1 MAELRSIGVTRIY
14 WIYYGEEDPDS
25 YWAGDIYY
33 RNPERNIRE
42 TAKSL
47 VNPLGAAVTAGHAHG
62 IEVYGVFKP
71 YHAGISGTYP
81 EGSDDADATSLK
93 RVGGTL
99 WYVSPIMER
108 YPYLREKR
116 RPVALPPD
124 LDSQPVRRI
133 VLRKKDDGPTRVG
146 GDDLQIWTS
155 PNNYRYER
163 RDVPFTLV
171 ESVEPSPNEV
181 RDYYGEL
188 VTARARRSGR
198 SAWRASTC
206 ATGSSW

>member
-1 MAELRSIGVTRIY
+1 M
-14 WIYYGEEDPDS
+14 
-25 YWAGDIYY
+25 
-33 RNPERNIRE
+33 
-42 TAKSL
+42 
-47 VNPLGAAVTAGHAHG
+47 
-62 IEVYGVFKP
+62 EVYGVFKP

-124 LDSQPVRRI
+124 LDTLPVRRI
-133 VLRKKDDGPTRVG
+133 VLRKKDDRPTRVG

-155 PNNYRYER
+155 HEQLPLR
-163 RDVPFTLV
+163 
-171 ESVEPSPNEV
+171 
-181 RDYYGEL
+181 
-188 VTARARRSGR
+188 AARRPLHARRVGGAVTKR
-198 SAWRASTC
+198 GHATTTAS
-206 ATGSSW
+206 S